1 MRVLVTGGAGY
12 IGSHAV
18 RELINSGHQVTVLDN
33 ISKGHEEAVD
43 PRATLIHGNTGNL
56 DLLIQR
62 LHAHQIEAVMH
73 FAADIEVGES
83 VTDPYKYY
91 KNNFANS
98 LTLLHAMISA
108 GVKKLVF
115 SSTAA
120 VYGNPERTPIEENQR
135 RHPINPY
142 GRSKMMTEMAIE
154 DFCQAHGLGFTI
166 LRYFNVAG
174 ASPDATIG
182 EDHNP
187 ESHLIPRILQ
197 AARDEGEVKIFGT
210 DYDTKDGTCIRDYVH
225 VVDLARAHVLAIQ
238 ELNDGDQNIYNIGSE
253 TGFTVKEVI
262 SACEKV
268 VGKKINVIES
278 QRRAGDPAVLVASS
292 GKIRTEL
299 NWKPLYPGIQ
309 TIVQHAWHWHS
320 THPQGYSGP
329 FEMQIPHPPQS
340 PDEDPTIS
348 RSVVGHG

>member
-1 MRVLVTGGAGY
+1 MLVTGGAGY

-33 ISKGHEEAVD
+33 LSKGHEESID
-43 PRATLIHGNTGNL
+43 PRATFINGSTGNIE
-56 DLLIQR
+56 LLMQR
-62 LHAHQIEAVMH
+62 LHAHQIDAVMH

-91 KNNFANS
+91 HNNFSNA
-98 LTLLHAMISA
+98 LTLLHAMMKNGI
-108 GVKKLVF
+108 KKFVF

-120 VYGNPERTPIEENQR
+120 VYGNPEKTPIEEDQK

-154 DFCQAHGLGFTI
+154 DLCHAHGLGYTI

-182 EDHNP
+182 EDHEP
-187 ESHLIPRILQ
+187 ESHLIPRILH

-210 DYDTKDGTCIRDYVH
+210 DYQTKDGTCIRDYVH
-225 VVDLARAHVLAIQ
+225 VVDLARAHVLAL
-238 ELNDGDQNIYNIGSE
+238 EKMEEGKGRIYNVGSE
-253 TGFTVKEVI
+253 QGFTVKEVI
-262 SACEKV
+262 AACEDV
-268 VGKKINVIES
+268 VGKKLKVVEEG
-278 QRRAGDPAVLVASS
+278 RRAGDPDILVASS
-292 GKIRTEL
+292 VRIRKEL
-299 NWKPLYPGIQ
+299 NWEPLYPKIH

-320 THPQGYSGP
+320 THPHGYKGNIEVQGGAYRA
-329 FEMQIPHPPQS
+329 HPQS
-340 PDEDPTIS
+340 NAMPIS
-348 RSVVGHG
+348 S

>member
-18 RELINSGHQVTVLDN
+18 RELVNSGHSVTVLDN
-33 ISKGHEEAVD
+33 LSNGHEEAVD
-43 PRATLIHGNTGNL
+43 PRATLIVGSTANA
-56 DLLIQR
+56 DLLMQR

-91 KNNFANS
+91 QNNFSNALN
-98 LTLLHAMISA
+98 LLHCM
-108 GVKKLVF
+108 VKLGIKKFVF

-135 RHPINPY
+135 RNPINPY

-154 DFCQAHGLGFTI
+154 DFCHAHGLGYTI

-182 EDHNP
+182 EDHQP
-187 ESHLIPRILQ
+187 ESHLIPRILG

-210 DYDTKDGTCIRDYVH
+210 DYDTTDGTCIRDYVH
-225 VVDLARAHVLAIQ
+225 VVDLARAHVLAIEKMEEGQ
-238 ELNDGDQNIYNIGSE
+238 GNVYNIGSE
-253 TGFTVKEVI
+253 KGFSVREVI
-262 SACEKV
+262 GACEKV
-268 VGKKINVIES
+268 VGKKLRVVENE
-278 QRRAGDPAVLVASS
+278 RRAGDPAVLVASS
-292 GKIRTEL
+292 QKIRNEL
-299 NWKPLYPGIQ
+299 KWEPMYPNIQ
-309 TIVQHAWHWHS
+309 TIVGHAWHWHS
-320 THPQGYSGP
+320 THPAGYAGP
-329 FEMQIPHPPQS
+329 VEIQIPSSQ
-340 PDEDPTIS
+340 PDSAQEMS
-348 RSVVGHG
+348 LN

>member
-18 RELINSGHQVTVLDN
+18 RELINEGHQVTVLDDL
-33 ISKGHEEAVD
+33 SRGHEDAVD
-43 PRATLIHGNTGNL
+43 PRANFIKGNTGNL
-56 DLLIQR
+56 DFLVQR
-62 LHAHQIEAVMH
+62 LHAHQIESVMH

-91 KNNFANS
+91 QNNFTHS
-98 LTLLHAMISA
+98 LTLLKAMMIA
-108 GVKKLVF
+108 GVKRIVF

-135 RHPINPY
+135 RNPINPY

-154 DFCQAHGLGFTI
+154 DFCHAHGLGYTI

-174 ASPDATIG
+174 ASPDASIG

-187 ESHLIPRILQ
+187 ETHLIPRILE
-197 AARDEGEVKIFGT
+197 AARDNSEVNIFGT
-210 DYDTKDGTCIRDYVH
+210 DYDTKDGTCVRDYVH
-225 VVDLARAHVLAIQ
+225 VVDLARAHVMAIQ
-238 ELNDGDQNIYNIGSE
+238 QLEEGQGNIYNIGSE

-268 VGKKINVIES
+268 VGKKINVIEAK
-278 QRRAGDPAVLVASS
+278 RRPGDPAVLVASS
-292 GKIRTEL
+292 KKISKEL
-299 NWKPLYPGIQ
+299 NWKPIYPGIQ

-320 THPQGYSGP
+320 THPEGYAGP
-329 FEMQIPHPPQS
+329 YEVKPWATPIS
-340 PDEDPTIS
+340 SEDDPTVG
-348 RSVVGHG
+348 RTVVGHG

>member
-18 RELINSGHQVTVLDN
+18 RELVNAGHSVTVLDN
-33 ISKGHEEAVD
+33 LSNGHEEAVD
-43 PRATLIHGNTGNL
+43 PRATLIIGSTANA
-56 DLLIQR
+56 DLLAQR

-83 VTDPYKYY
+83 VLDPYKYY
-91 KNNFANS
+91 QNNFANS
-98 LTLLHAMISA
+98 LNLLHAMMKLGI
-108 GVKKLVF
+108 KKFVF

-154 DFCQAHGLGFTI
+154 DFCHAHGLGYTI

-174 ASPDATIG
+174 ASPDASIG
-182 EDHNP
+182 EDHKP
-187 ESHLIPRILQ
+187 ESHLIPRILH

-225 VVDLARAHVLAIQ
+225 VVDLARAHVLAL
-238 ELNDGDQNIYNIGSE
+238 ENMEEGKGNVYNIGSE
-253 TGFTVKEVI
+253 NGFSVREVI
-262 SACEKV
+262 AACEKV
-268 VGKKINVIES
+268 VGKKLKVVENG
-278 QRRAGDPAVLVASS
+278 RRPGDPAVLVASS
-292 GKIRTEL
+292 QKIRKEL
-299 NWKPLYPGIQ
+299 NWKPVYPGIQ
-309 TIVQHAWHWHS
+309 TIVGHAWHWHS
-320 THPQGYSGP
+320 THPTGYAGP
-329 FEMQIPHPPQS
+329 VEIQMPAGKPDSPQEMS
-340 PDEDPTIS
+340 LN
-348 RSVVGHG
+348 

>member
-18 RELINSGHQVTVLDN
+18 RELINSGHSVTVLDTLG
-33 ISKGHEEAVD
+33 KGHEEAVD
-43 PRATLIHGNTGNL
+43 PRATLIVGTTGNL
-56 DLLIQR
+56 DLLVQR

-91 KNNFANS
+91 QNNFSNA
-98 LTLLHAMISA
+98 LTLLHAMMKVGI
-108 GVKKLVF
+108 KRFVF

-120 VYGNPERTPIEENQR
+120 VYGNPERTPIEEDQR

-154 DFCQAHGLGFTI
+154 DFCHAHGLGYTI

-182 EDHNP
+182 EDHKP
-187 ESHLIPRILQ
+187 ESHLIPRILH

-210 DYDTKDGTCIRDYVH
+210 DYDTADGTCIRDYVH
-225 VVDLARAHVLAIQ
+225 VVDLARAHVLAL
-238 ELNDGDQNIYNIGSE
+238 EKMEEGKGRVFNIGSE
-253 TGFTVKEVI
+253 KGFSVREVI
-262 SACEKV
+262 AACEKV
-268 VGKKINVIES
+268 VGKKLKVAEEA
-278 QRRAGDPAVLVASS
+278 RRPGDPAVLVASS
-292 GKIRTEL
+292 RRIRSEL
-299 NWKPLYPGIQ
+299 GWEPLYPNIQ

-320 THPQGYSGP
+320 TRPNGYEGP
-329 FEMQIPHPPQS
+329 VEVVMAKRRDES
-340 PDEDPTIS
+340 PNAMSIN
-348 RSVVGHG
+348 